1 MSRAV
6 SARES
11 GDVQAVPP
19 PSRTHDICEIGGAF
33 GAAYDERFSA
43 VVGVAVSWFSAPFT
57 WQGEDNSVVNGGSLV
72 MERTVI
78 ADVWCTSGGGVV
90 QGDCDGGRLPIG
102 VGCDTNGQDSQW
114 CLVTADGTTSYKHT
128 GNAIGVFGTQTF
140 ST

>member
-6 SARES
+6 SAREN

-19 PSRTHDICEIGGAF
+19 PSQTHDICEIGGAF

-43 VVGVAVSWFSAPFT
+43 VVGVAVSRFSAPFT
-57 WQGEDNSVVNGGSLV
+57 RQGE
-72 MERTVI
+72 
-78 ADVWCTSGGGVV
+78 GGVV
-90 QGDCDGGRLPIG
+90 QGDCDDGRLPIG

-114 CLVTADGTTSYKHT
+114 CLVTGDGTTSYKHT